1 MQKKICKIILGYILV
16 LCLFGVWLGYRQV
29 AEKFPVLEDAIFN
42 EIIAEAQGEP
52 GFDQQGKTG
61 AGNMG
66 KSDPAKIISPSE
78 SQENYWYDYKENKN
92 QGPDSAKTF
101 QRPEI
106 SARDKLRVLSIINK
120 NLDSG
125 DINLIVSM
133 IKNGI
138 TPAEEA
144 EIKGLLRRKIEA
156 GEREELKVIIAK
168 YL

>member
-16 LCLFGVWLGYRQV
+16 LCLFGVWLGYRQM
-29 AEKFPVLEDAIFN
+29 AEKLPVLEDAIFN
-42 EIIAEAQGEP
+42 EIIAEAQGGP
-52 GFDQQGKTG
+52 GSDQQGKTG
-61 AGNMG
+61 AGNTEKG
-66 KSDPAKIISPSE
+66 DPANIISPSE
-78 SQENYWYDYKENKN
+78 PPENYWYNYKENKN
-92 QGPDSAKTF
+92 KMTDSTKTF
-101 QRPEI
+101 QKPEI
-106 SARDKLRVLSIINK
+106 SARDKLKVLSIINK

-138 TPAEEA
+138 TSDEED

-156 GEREELKVIIAK
+156 GEREELKAIVAK